1 MAIESIMNEH
11 QRLSILHCLAAMDS
25 YSTNDSIVQ
34 SVCTSYG
41 NSMTT
46 DKIRTH
52 LHWLKEQGLVS
63 LEQTGPYLVA
73 TLTSRG
79 IDAEGGRA
87 SVPGI
92 KRPSPKV

>member
-34 SVCTSYG
+34 SVCTQYG
-41 NSMTT
+41 NSMTI

-52 LHWLKEQGLVS
+52 LYWLKEQGLVT
-63 LEQTGPYLVA
+63 LEETGPYMVA
-73 TLTSRG
+73 ALTSRG
-79 IDAEGGRA
+79 IDAEAGLA
-87 SVPGI
+87 KVPGI
-92 KRPSPKV
+92 KRPAPRV